1 MSITV
6 LNRLGEAKM
15 LGAADLK
22 REVELGNVGN
32 KEYVSIIPEP
42 REFEGAS
49 IDLHLGRWFLQ
60 PHQSR
65 STVYDFG
72 ADAENSNAF
81 TAKEYFSPFNGEF
94 VLHPG
99 RFVLAIT
106 LEWIRLPSNR
116 AAYVTGKS
124 SLGRRGLVIETA
136 PGVHPHFNGCLTLET
151 TNLGEIPL
159 KIRPRMKICQL
170 FIHETGESP
179 APKGAQFSA
188 QIKPTFGKSL

>member
-1 MSITV
+1 
-6 LNRLGEAKM
+6 M
-15 LGAADLK
+15 LGSEDLK
-22 REVELGNVGN
+22 REIGLGNKGQEN
-32 KEYVSIIPEP
+32 YISIIPEP
-42 REFEGAS
+42 KTIDGAS

-65 STVYDFG
+65 STFYDF
-72 ADAENSNAF
+72 AEDASNSSAF
-81 TAKEYFSPFNGEF
+81 TAKEYFAPFGGEF

-106 LEWIRLPSNR
+106 LEWIPLPLNR

-124 SLGRRGLVIETA
+124 NLGRRGLVIETA

-159 KIRPRMKICQL
+159 KIRPGMKICQL
-170 FIHETGESP
+170 FVHTAGETPRPS
-179 APKGAQFSA
+179 GAQFSA
-188 QIKPTFGKSL
+188 QIKPTFGRNV

>member
-1 MSITV
+1 
-6 LNRLGEAKM
+6 M

-22 REVELGNVGN
+22 REIEFGNVGQQN
-32 KEYVSIIPEP
+32 YISIIPAP
-42 REFEGAS
+42 TKISGAS

-65 STVYDFG
+65 STFYDF
-72 ADAENSNAF
+72 AEDSPNSSAF
-81 TAKEYFSPFNGEF
+81 TAKEYFAPFGGEF

-124 SLGRRGLVIETA
+124 NLGRRGLVIETA

-159 KIRPRMKICQL
+159 KIRPGMKICQL
-170 FIHETGESP
+170 FFHETGECP
-179 APKGAQFSA
+179 EPDGGQFSA
-188 QIKPTFGKSL
+188 QIKPAFGRNI